1 MPQINLNVQGMTCG
15 SCVKHVTK
23 AIESLG
29 GVESVHVDL
38 QSGRVQVS
46 RATNQSDDL
55 IHALDEEGYPSS
67 LDLDEQSSPVAEK
80 KSGGGCGG
88 GGCCCA

>member
-23 AIESLG
+23 ALESLS

-38 QSGRVQVS
+38 QSGRVQVARTS
-46 RATNQSDDL
+46 NQSDDL

-67 LDLDEQSSPVAEK
+67 LDLDEQSAAPSQK
-80 KSGGGCGG
+80 KGGGGCGG
-88 GGCCCA
+88 GGCSCG

>member
-1 MPQINLNVQGMTCG
+1 MPQINLSVQGMTCG

-23 AIESLG
+23 AVESLS
-29 GVESVHVDL
+29 GVEGVHVDL

-46 RATNQSDDL
+46 RTSNESDDL

-67 LDLDEQSSPVAEK
+67 LDLDEQSATPTQK
-80 KSGGGCGG
+80 KSGG
-88 GGCCCA
+88 CCCG

>member
-1 MPQINLNVQGMTCG
+1 MPQINLSVQGMTCG

-29 GVESVHVDL
+29 GVEGVHVDL

-46 RATNQSDDL
+46 RTSNESDDL

-67 LDLDEQSSPVAEK
+67 LDLDEQSATPTQK
-80 KSGGGCGG
+80 KSGG
-88 GGCCCA
+88 CCCG

>member
-1 MPQINLNVQGMTCG
+1 MPQINLSVQGMTCG

-38 QSGRVQVS
+38 QSGRVQVN
-46 RATNQSDDL
+46 RASNQSDDL
-55 IHALDEEGYPSS
+55 IYALDEEGYPSS
-67 LDLDEQSSPVAEK
+67 LDLDEQSAAPAQK
-80 KSGGGCGG
+80 KSGG
-88 GGCCCA
+88 CCCG

>member
-1 MPQINLNVQGMTCG
+1 MPQINLSVQGMTCG

-23 AIESLG
+23 ALESLS
-29 GVESVHVDL
+29 GVEGVNVDL

-46 RATNQSDDL
+46 RSTNQSDDL

-67 LDLDEQSSPVAEK
+67 LDLDEQSSAATTNRE
-80 KSGGGCGG
+80 GGG
-88 GGCCCA
+88 GGCCCG

>member
-1 MPQINLNVQGMTCG
+1 MPQINLSVQGMTCG

-23 AIESLG
+23 AIETLG

-46 RATNQSDDL
+46 RSTNQSDDL

-67 LDLDEQSSPVAEK
+67 LDLDEQSAAPVEK
-80 KSGGGCGG
+80 KAGGGCGG
-88 GGCCCA
+88 GGCSCG

>member
-1 MPQINLNVQGMTCG
+1 MSQINLSVQGMTCG

-23 AIESLG
+23 ALESLG

-38 QSGRVQVS
+38 QSGRVQVL
-46 RATNQSDDL
+46 RNTNQSDDL

-67 LDLDEQSSPVAEK
+67 LDLDEQSTAPAK
-80 KSGGGCGG
+80 KAG
-88 GGCCCA
+88 GGCCCG